1 MGGVDC
7 PDLELY
13 YGDFLKFLENRNAIM
28 KLPPEVI
35 TFLKNDPLTANQCKG
50 SCRKRFSDAFAVAYN
65 EYVKKPKTQKIMD
78 ELDLDKSKFELKNS
92 HCRIPP
98 FLTSDGANVTIVRK
112 DDKQKHGGLVL
123 DSQSP
128 EAQERMKVM
137 LEKHPAMALRMID
150 VIPIVAEPVEIAEIT
165 EPEPKTKKQPK

>member
-1 MGGVDC
+1 MAGIDC

-35 TFLKNDPLTANQCKG
+35 AFLKNDPLTSNQCKG

-65 EYVKKPKTQKIMD
+65 EYVKKPKIKKIMA
-78 ELDLDKSKFELKNS
+78 ELNLENSIFELKNS

-98 FLTSDGANVTIVRK
+98 YLTTDGAVVTIVRK
-112 DDKQKHGGLVL
+112 DDKHKHGGLVL
-123 DSQSP
+123 DSQST
-128 EAQERMKVM
+128 EGQARMKTM
-137 LEKHPAMALRMID
+137 LEKHPEMALRMID
-150 VIPIVAEPVEIAEIT
+150 IISIVAEPVEIVEIA
-165 EPEPKTKKQPK
+165 EPEPKQKKQPK